1 MHMTQLR
8 VQMAGLMRYEV
19 RVPLCVSVTIS
30 GQIWYVCLPQCLGVW
45 FPRLLAA
52 RLYEVRMPHV
62 KATVIQ
68 RAVRAWKQTNVAGAM
83 AGVWPSNEPE
93 DMQAMMEADGTLMA
107 DKYELSRT
115 TKVALKE
122 KVLEKQKQIDLLYR
136 LMDFE
141 LCDSRGT
148 PIGESIERSI
158 SKLIEGD
165 VWNVAG
171 FREVKIRLGMF
182 KHAWTKGTGTV
193 LDELKAQP
201 MTDSF
206 YTHRYEEID
215 IERLITIPF
224 DDMRRPKRRR
234 QYIECELLSDGDEN
248 GADNAGFITY
258 EDLLDDNSP
267 GAATFVYNG
276 LERWNSGEDN
286 ELCVYVLWKTVGE
299 FEAEM
304 AEEGQA

>member
-122 KVLEKQKQIDLLYR
+122 KVLEKQKQIDLLASASQFSAQCSPCFAPC
-136 LMDFE
+136 FE
-141 LCDSRGT
+141 SLSAAGETADAPESRF
-148 PIGESIERSI
+148 
-158 SKLIEGD
+158 
-165 VWNVAG
+165 VW
-171 FREVKIRLGMF
+171 
-182 KHAWTKGTGTV
+182 
-193 LDELKAQP
+193 P
-201 MTDSF
+201 
-206 YTHRYEEID
+206 
-215 IERLITIPF
+215 
-224 DDMRRPKRRR
+224 
-234 QYIECELLSDGDEN
+234 
-248 GADNAGFITY
+248 
-258 EDLLDDNSP
+258 
-267 GAATFVYNG
+267 
-276 LERWNSGEDN
+276 
-286 ELCVYVLWKTVGE
+286 VGR
-299 FEAEM
+299 
-304 AEEGQA
+304 